1 MSPGLYIIIFLSILF
16 LLGTSCLIIDS
27 FKPKKIIIKKEYK
40 SNYKT
45 YEDNPLCD
53 LVYFSKKFES
63 DKNIYA
69 KVQTGKEFKSEGY
82 KKTIN
87 IQTFFKYI

>member
-40 SNYKT
+40 SNY
-45 YEDNPLCD
+45 EDNFEATFDNTFENDD
-53 LVYFSKKFES
+53 LIIK
-63 DKNIYA
+63 D
-69 KVQTGKEFKSEGY
+69 
-82 KKTIN
+82 
-87 IQTFFKYI
+87 